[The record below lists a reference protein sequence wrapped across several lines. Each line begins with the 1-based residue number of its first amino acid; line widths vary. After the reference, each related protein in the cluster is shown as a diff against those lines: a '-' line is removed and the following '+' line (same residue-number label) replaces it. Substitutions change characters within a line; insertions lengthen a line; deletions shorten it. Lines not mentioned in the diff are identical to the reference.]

1 MSKIGDWIIEQEQN
15 GDIYYDEWKQR
26 YVENRKRPTAGR
38 LPDELVQM
46 KEEQSFFLP
55 TDDKEHTARKSR
67 ALRSRITRLQNEY
80 PEMRFSVRHETKDG
94 QIGVR
99 VFKLG
104 DDDAS

>member
-1 MSKIGDWIIEQEQN
+1 MTNGNSDTLKI
-15 GDIYYDEWKQR
+15 
-26 YVENRKRPTAGR
+26 ENVP
-38 LPDELVQM
+38 LPDDYRMKRESLPENIAEVLVQM

>member
-1 MSKIGDWIIEQEQN
+1 MTTGNNDTLQIEN
-15 GDIYYDEWKQR
+15 
-26 YVENRKRPTAGR
+26 VP
-38 LPDELVQM
+38 LPDDYRMKRENLPENIAEVLVQM

-104 DDDAS
+104 DDDASE